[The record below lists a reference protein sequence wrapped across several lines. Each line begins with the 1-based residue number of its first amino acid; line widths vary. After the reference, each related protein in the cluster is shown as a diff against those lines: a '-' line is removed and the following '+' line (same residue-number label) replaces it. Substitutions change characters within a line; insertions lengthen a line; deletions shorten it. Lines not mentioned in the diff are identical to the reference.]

1 MISICILRNFGESI
15 SKHLDIIFKSYIGE
29 GHFPSGWKK
38 ANVIPAH
45 KKGNNQVSKNYR
57 PIQYFQ
63 YVEKYLKVLLYNSLL
78 EFFIKNNIILSN
90 QSAFKQGDLC
100 IYQVLSITHEIYQL
114 FDKSFEVRGIFFDIS
129 KAFDKVWYKGL
140 ILKLK
145 QNGGDR

>member
-57 PIQYFQ
+57 PDSILPICGKIF
-63 YVEKYLKVLLYNSLL
+63 ESLLYNSLL